1 MAADASIRVST
12 KVDTSEMSK
21 LQKEFDN
28 AEKRLQK
35 LYDKGEKLEALGV
48 DKKSRQWKSL
58 VYDTAKQENVV
69 EDLKEKLNSAIDI
82 KTDKPANEF
91 KKVQDSAKKCFD
103 SIDKRSKKTSG
114 LMGNFGKRLK
124 ALIAGFFIFQTI
136 TKIFRKMVDGMKEG
150 FQNLAQYSKEYNT
163 AMSDMKSQT
172 AQMKNGLAAAFEPI
186 VSAVI
191 PYITQLISWM
201 NVGIDKVGQFLA
213 AISGRNSYTKAKK
226 QTIDYARALKQAGN
240 AAKGALASFD
250 QINTLNGGGIGDGGE
265 LIGANAFEAASIEA
279 EATYL
284 AEKVLAIFAPVK
296 ESLQNMFTA
305 IDFTPIINSFE
316 GLGDSLM
323 PIIDGLGVAMSWLID
338 NVLSPITNWIIGDAL
353 PVFFNVLA
361 SAVDLCVKAFELMQP
376 ALDYI
381 WNNAL
386 VPIGQFIADVFINLF
401 NDLNEVIQYV
411 TKTLDEHGESVKV
424 VFDAIAKA
432 VCIVVQSAIK
442 QVKTVVDIILGMLN
456 PFLEACVNVIAHIID
471 ILSGLINF
479 ITGVFSGDWKK
490 AWEGIMDIF
499 KGIINIIIDIYEGAV
514 NMIIGALNKI
524 SIKVPDWI
532 PGVGGQEWGFNLQK
546 MSLPRLAEGAVIPGG
561 RPFAAIL
568 GDQRAGQTNIETPL
582 STMVDAFKQAMSDI
596 GVGGEYTFVAEIDGK
611 EIFRETVSQD
621 KMYRKKT
628 GKSAFSY

>member
-69 EDLKEKLNSAIDI
+69 EDLKEKLDSAIDI
-82 KTDKPANEF
+82 KTGKPANEF
-91 KKVQDSAKKCFD
+91 KKVKDSAKKCFD

-114 LMGNFGKRLK
+114 MMGHFGKRLK

-250 QINTLNGGGIGDGGE
+250 QINTVNGGGIGAGGE
-265 LIGANAFEAASIEA
+265 LIGANAFETAQIESN
-279 EATYL
+279 
-284 AEKVLAIFAPVK
+284 ISSFADRVK
-296 ESLQNMFTA
+296 EILKPA
-305 IDFTPIINSFE
+305 K
-316 GLGDSLM
+316 DSLRNFF
-323 PIIDGLGVAMSWLID
+323 DGLNFQPLLMAFDNLKTSIAPTVDFIGKGILWLLE
-338 NVLSPITNWIIGDAL
+338 NVLYPLAGFYISDYL
-353 PVFFNVLA
+353 PSWWRVLA
-361 SAVDLCVKAFELMQP
+361 SAVDLFNAAIGSMTPGLEYVWENVLRPMGEYAGEELIEF
-376 ALDYI
+376 L
-381 WNNAL
+381 
-386 VPIGQFIADVFINLF
+386 
-401 NDLNEVIQYV
+401 ESIQNMIS
-411 TKTLDEHGESVKV
+411 DCAA
-424 VFDAIAKA
+424 VFDEKGEKINDILVGLGQIAEYLWVFGFKP
-432 VCIVVQSAIK
+432 VFDFIIGGFTELLSYVDDIVG
-442 QVKTVVDIILGMLN
+442 DL
-456 PFLEACVNVIAHIID
+456 ID
-471 ILSGLINF
+471 ILYGLIEF
-479 ITGVFSGDWKK
+479 IVGVLTGDWERALRGLKE
-490 AWEGIMDIF
+490 AFVGVLN
-499 KGIINIIIDIYEGAV
+499 GIIDIYEACV
-514 NMIIGALNKI
+514 NAIIGGLNKI

-596 GVGGEYTFVAEIDGK
+596 GAGVEYTFVAEIDGK

>member
-1 MAADASIRVST
+1 MAADASIRVNT
-12 KVDTSEMSK
+12 KVDTSEMAK

-69 EDLKEKLNSAIDI
+69 EDLKEKLDSAIDI
-82 KTDKPANEF
+82 KTGKPANEF
-91 KKVQDSAKKCFD
+91 KKVKDSAKKCFD
-103 SIDKRSKKTSG
+103 SIDKRAKKTSG
-114 LMGNFGKRLK
+114 MMEHFGKRLK

-250 QINTLNGGGIGDGGE
+250 QINTINGGGIGAGGE
-265 LIGANAFEAASIEA
+265 LIGASAFETAQIESN
-279 EATYL
+279 
-284 AEKVLAIFAPVK
+284 ISSFADRVK
-296 ESLQNMFTA
+296 EILKPA
-305 IDFTPIINSFE
+305 K
-316 GLGDSLM
+316 DSLRNFF
-323 PIIDGLGVAMSWLID
+323 DGLNFQPLLMAFENLKTSIAPTVDFIGKGILWLLE
-338 NVLSPITNWIIGDAL
+338 NVLYPLAGFYISDYL
-353 PVFFNVLA
+353 PSWWRVLA
-361 SAVDLCVKAFELMQP
+361 SAVDLFNAAIGSMTPGLEYVWENVLRPMGEYAGEELIEF
-376 ALDYI
+376 L
-381 WNNAL
+381 
-386 VPIGQFIADVFINLF
+386 
-401 NDLNEVIQYV
+401 ESIQNMIS
-411 TKTLDEHGESVKV
+411 DCAA
-424 VFDAIAKA
+424 VFDEKGEKINDILVGLGQIAEYLWVFGFKP
-432 VCIVVQSAIK
+432 VFDFIIGGFTELLSYVDDIVG
-442 QVKTVVDIILGMLN
+442 DL
-456 PFLEACVNVIAHIID
+456 ID
-471 ILSGLINF
+471 ILYGLIEF
-479 ITGVFSGDWKK
+479 IVGVLTGDWERALRGLKE
-490 AWEGIMDIF
+490 AFVGVLN
-499 KGIINIIIDIYEGAV
+499 GIIDIYEACV
-514 NMIIGALNKI
+514 NAIIGGLNKI

-596 GVGGEYTFVAEIDGK
+596 GAGGEYTFVAEIDGK